1 MRVLYIDVVGL
12 LYSKRYLES
21 CEVSFDDLAFT
32 MSYQPMKIIES
43 LPHDEVSAR
52 LLEKAVS
59 DACLKIY
66 PVEPFRSYKWVQD
79 QEVFSPAS
87 LAPDIDWRGKLR
99 IGNRGTTARTLM
111 HVETLG
117 VKQWWCCGGNKLNW
131 QLAHRQNRYLKS
143 PTELGVTPQ
152 LLSRICAL

>member
-21 CEVSFDDLAFT
+21 HEVFFDDLKFT
-32 MSYQPMKIIES
+32 ISYQPMSITDS
-43 LPHDEVSAR
+43 LPHDAVSAR

-59 DACLKIY
+59 DASLKIY
-66 PVEPFRSYKWVQD
+66 PVEPFRSYKWVRD

-99 IGNRGTTARTLM
+99 MGSGGTTARTLL
-111 HVETLG
+111 HAENLG
-117 VKQWWCCGGNKLNW
+117 VKQG
-131 QLAHRQNRYLKS
+131 S
-143 PTELGVTPQ
+143 
-152 LLSRICAL
+152 SRIS